1 VLDVQSPLG
10 GRGLSGIG
18 VITVLPVFPYS
29 RQPDVPYVRPDT
41 PLANAPAMLFKDSFT
56 VSSAPNTPAKAE
68 LEKSEGLKTMSRP
81 NGPIDNL
88 TASAHLT
95 DRSAALGGS
104 GAAPSIYNSWLAAD
118 CRKWNERPML
128 GRDSRDWKTE

>member
-1 VLDVQSPLG
+1 VEKSTKSSWNYSLCYLPVKLQVLDVQSPLG
-10 GRGLSGIG
+10 GWGLSGIG

-68 LEKSEGLKTMSRP
+68 LEKSEGLKTTSRP

-95 DRSAALGGS
+95 DRSAAPGGS
-104 GAAPSIYNSWLAAD
+104 GAGAAASIYNS
-118 CRKWNERPML
+118 
-128 GRDSRDWKTE
+128 